1 MPPKIPPKFRKY
13 ESGYEKRKKK
23 KKLEEFI
30 QSQRGALDKFL
41 IKKPQISVENHNV
54 DNVDVEILENVV
66 THENNNMENESV
78 EPDNRG
84 HVHGDDVN
92 LNTSLD
98 NEDDNLEDNVND
110 NVEQAN
116 PSEHSFDIFDPRNWD
131 ALDSKMI
138 DLLVMEG
145 PKRDLSIVNGPK
157 GKSSR
162 CFTSNLYTRV
172 LANGEKWD
180 RNWLVYSKELDK
192 VFCFCCKVFKRGFGK
207 GQLTNEGFCNWKNVR
222 ERLKEHER
230 GTEHIKNMVTWSEL
244 RQRLQKNLTI
254 DKTI

>member
-1 MPPKIPPKFRKY
+1 MPPKIPPKFRKF
-13 ESGYEKRKKK
+13 ESGNEKRKKK

-41 IKKPQISVENHNV
+41 IKEPQISIENENVGNV
-54 DNVDVEILENVV
+54 DSEILENVV
-66 THENNNMENESV
+66 ENNNTENESV
-78 EPDNRG
+78 NPENRG
-84 HVHGDDVN
+84 DVHGDDVN

-98 NEDDNLEDNVND
+98 NEDDDNLEGNVND

-116 PSEHSFDIFDPRNWD
+116 PIERSFDIFDPRNWD

-157 GKSSR
+157 DKSSR
-162 CFTSNLYTRV
+162 RFTANLYTRT

-180 RNWLVYSKELDK
+180 RKWLVYSKELDR
-192 VFCFCCKVFKRGFGK
+192 VFCFCCKVFKRGNVNGL
-207 GQLTNEGFCNWKNVR
+207 LTNEGFCNWKHIG
-222 ERLKEHER
+222 ERLREHER
-230 GTEHIKNMVTWSEL
+230 GAVHIKNMVTWNEL
-244 RQRLQKNLTI
+244 LQRLQKNQTI

>member
-1 MPPKIPPKFRKY
+1 MPPKIPPKFRKF
-13 ESGYEKRKKK
+13 ESGNEKRKKK

-41 IKKPQISVENHNV
+41 IKEPQISIENENVGNV
-54 DNVDVEILENVV
+54 DAEILENVV
-66 THENNNMENESV
+66 DNVENNNTENESV
-78 EPDNRG
+78 NPENRG
-84 HVHGDDVN
+84 DVHGDDVN

-98 NEDDNLEDNVND
+98 NEDDDNLEGNVND

-116 PSEHSFDIFDPRNWD
+116 PIERSFDIFDPRNWD

-157 GKSSR
+157 DKSSR
-162 CFTSNLYTRV
+162 RFTANLYTRT

-180 RNWLVYSKELDK
+180 RKWLVYSKELD
-192 VFCFCCKVFKRGFGK
+192 RHIG
-207 GQLTNEGFCNWKNVR
+207 
-222 ERLKEHER
+222 ERLREHER
-230 GTEHIKNMVTWSEL
+230 GAVHIKNMVTWNEL
-244 RQRLQKNLTI
+244 LQRLQKNQTI